1 MKRLVASDTRV
12 ALTFGTVAAVLI
24 AFINP
29 GPDVAFLIA
38 AAVTSIGLIFVLG
51 PDWRESRRETH
62 HHRGHSGRRNGR
74 RR

>member
-12 ALTFGTVAAVLI
+12 ALTCGTIAAILI
-24 AFINP
+24 AFTNP

-51 PDWRESRRETH
+51 PDWRQSRRETRERRTRRGA
-62 HHRGHSGRRNGR
+62 HRR
-74 RR
+74 